1 MWFTNGGR
9 VGERHGVL
17 VMAYGTPT
25 SLDDVETYYTDIRH
39 GRPPTPELL
48 KELTDRYRAIGGRSP
63 LLEITQTQARGLQER
78 LDIPTFVGQKH
89 AAPFI
94 ADAVAN
100 MATDGVDSAVGL
112 VMAPH
117 YSAMSVGDYERR
129 ARVAAEESGWSGRLR
144 MIDSWHLEPGYIE
157 LLARAVTRS
166 RGALGPDA
174 RRNSIVLFTAHSLPE
189 KILQKN
195 DPYPDQLRET
205 GAAVARRAGIERWD
219 IGWQSAGR
227 TDVPWLGPDILE
239 LLPKL
244 AAEGTRGVVV
254 CPCGFVADH
263 LEVLYDLDIEAKS
276 AAADLGIEL
285 ERTDS
290 PNDSPDFLD
299 ALAEVVRRALAADAA

>member
-1 MWFTNGGR
+1 
-9 VGERHGVL
+9 
-17 VMAYGTPT
+17 MAYGTPT
-25 SLDDVETYYTDIRH
+25 GLDDVQNYYTDIRH
-39 GRPPTPELL
+39 GRPPPPELL
-48 KELTDRYRAIGGRSP
+48 EELTNRYRAIGGRSP
-63 LLEITQTQARGLQER
+63 LLEITKAQARGLEER

-94 ADAVAN
+94 ADAVER
-100 MATDGVDSAVGL
+100 MAAEGVDAGVGL
-112 VMAPH
+112 VLAPH

-129 ARVAAEESGWSGRLR
+129 ARNAADESGWTGRLR
-144 MIDSWHLEPGYIE
+144 MVTSWHLEPGYID

-166 RGALGPDA
+166 LGALGQDA

-205 GAAVARRAGIERWD
+205 GAAVAERAGIERWD

-239 LLPKL
+239 VLPKL
-244 AAEGTRGVVV
+244 AADGTRGVVV

-276 AAADLGIEL
+276 AASELGIQL
-285 ERTDS
+285 ERTAS
-290 PNDSPDFLD
+290 PNDDPNFLD
-299 ALAEVVRRALAADAA
+299 ALATVVRRALNADAA